1 TVGSGY
7 DGNVVLGNASVT
19 DHNHGSN
26 AATDYTI
33 DGTTPAGLYGTTNA
47 PQTVSVGAAGAERQI
62 INVAPGLLSA
72 NSTDAVNG
80 SQLYATNQVVS
91 GLDDFAV
98 KYDDDG
104 SGNPDY
110 NNVTL
115 GDGSNIYDPTTNSG
129 GGTQIHNVAEGT
141 SPGD

>member
-1 TVGSGY
+1 V
-7 DGNVVLGNASVT
+7 DK
-19 DHNHGSN
+19 D
-26 AATDYTI
+26 
-33 DGTTPAGLYGTTNA
+33 
-47 PQTVSVGAAGAERQI
+47 
-62 INVAPGLLSA
+62 
-72 NSTDAVNG
+72 STDAING

-141 SPGD
+141 SPGDAVNLHQLNDVKTLAGKGWNVGVNGNATTTNVAPGDTVD